1 MKPTRVLVGMLIVIW
16 AAVLVVPSL
25 NYLLRLQLSSPE
37 GALLS
42 VWPDTEYSAEPW
54 EKIAR
59 RFPHNKSVLYMAAIT
74 QPMDEMQL
82 DVALDDLRS
91 EEKSAKQPGSP
102 PPPPGVPQDP
112 PPSESAPELP
122 SPVKALEQLKEE
134 RWRENMRRLDRLR
147 QKFPDDA
154 FLVATQIQVMRKNL
168 RTERLGGEL
177 SDPRPARARI
187 GQPSPERRDEKTN
200 FSPVDF
206 RKALELCAIG
216 QRLAPRNGYFDYMEC
231 FFLMHSWRDEAAFK
245 ALEEVACKTAFDDY
259 TQREMKTHLEAQ
271 SVALGR
277 SLSFEEKVATVALT
291 ETIDGYHRELS
302 RIISWA
308 SVKARRSGNH
318 AQALRIMMAH
328 ARAYKRMRENSAY
341 ALEGMVAVGM
351 ERIAWNSAANAETP
365 PEGTQE
371 QQGAWRQSKLKS
383 YVTLHGRPELAV
395 EAAQSEAACEEYMS
409 RVRSSL
415 NEGKTYEITF
425 GTFALCFW
433 LWALDV
439 ALLIS
444 LALAALVPLL
454 MFGISRMSGVRQWFH
469 WSQSTSNETP
479 PPREVWRGM
488 LAVTGLPAF
497 VLAFCGLGV
506 GLSIAILW
514 EVGPQL
520 FSERLQ
526 ELLAEKDLPLLDSE
540 GMFSISSWGL
550 WNWGLGLPL
559 YDVPW
564 RKVLLW
570 TPMLFGTLYA
580 ARRAVEWQRKQNGA
594 GKRSFVSRSLS
605 FVLSF
610 GLALCWFS
618 LVTVSWPEEQAWLQM
633 FALTVAAFC
642 VGLILYS
649 EYLLWRSLPCKRA
662 VVRYGLRVLQ
672 RSLFTWLFVGSVLYV
687 AVLIASVPLR
697 QQADAGFEQFLT
709 EGEIPAMVT
718 VKKS

>member
-425 GTFALCFW
+425 GTFALCSGSGRWMW
-433 LWALDV
+433 L
-439 ALLIS
+439 
-444 LALAALVPLL
+444 
-454 MFGISRMSGVRQWFH
+454 
-469 WSQSTSNETP
+469 
-479 PPREVWRGM
+479 
-488 LAVTGLPAF
+488 
-497 VLAFCGLGV
+497 C
-506 GLSIAILW
+506 LSH
-514 EVGPQL
+514 
-520 FSERLQ
+520 
-526 ELLAEKDLPLLDSE
+526 
-540 GMFSISSWGL
+540 
-550 WNWGLGLPL
+550 
-559 YDVPW
+559 
-564 RKVLLW
+564 
-570 TPMLFGTLYA
+570 
-580 ARRAVEWQRKQNGA
+580 
-594 GKRSFVSRSLS
+594 
-605 FVLSF
+605 
-610 GLALCWFS
+610 
-618 LVTVSWPEEQAWLQM
+618 
-633 FALTVAAFC
+633 
-642 VGLILYS
+642 
-649 EYLLWRSLPCKRA
+649 
-662 VVRYGLRVLQ
+662 
-672 RSLFTWLFVGSVLYV
+672 
-687 AVLIASVPLR
+687 
-697 QQADAGFEQFLT
+697 
-709 EGEIPAMVT
+709 
-718 VKKS
+718 

>member
-1 MKPTRVLVGMLIVIW
+1 
-16 AAVLVVPSL
+16 
-25 NYLLRLQLSSPE
+25 
-37 GALLS
+37 
-42 VWPDTEYSAEPW
+42 
-54 EKIAR
+54 
-59 RFPHNKSVLYMAAIT
+59 
-74 QPMDEMQL
+74 
-82 DVALDDLRS
+82 
-91 EEKSAKQPGSP
+91 
-102 PPPPGVPQDP
+102 
-112 PPSESAPELP
+112 
-122 SPVKALEQLKEE
+122 
-134 RWRENMRRLDRLR
+134 
-147 QKFPDDA
+147 
-154 FLVATQIQVMRKNL
+154 
-168 RTERLGGEL
+168 
-177 SDPRPARARI
+177 
-187 GQPSPERRDEKTN
+187 
-200 FSPVDF
+200 
-206 RKALELCAIG
+206 
-216 QRLAPRNGYFDYMEC
+216 
-231 FFLMHSWRDEAAFK
+231 
-245 ALEEVACKTAFDDY
+245 
-259 TQREMKTHLEAQ
+259 
-271 SVALGR
+271 
-277 SLSFEEKVATVALT
+277 
-291 ETIDGYHRELS
+291 
-302 RIISWA
+302 
-308 SVKARRSGNH
+308 
-318 AQALRIMMAH
+318 
-328 ARAYKRMRENSAY
+328 
-341 ALEGMVAVGM
+341 
-351 ERIAWNSAANAETP
+351 
-365 PEGTQE
+365 
-371 QQGAWRQSKLKS
+371 
-383 YVTLHGRPELAV
+383 
-395 EAAQSEAACEEYMS
+395 
-409 RVRSSL
+409 
-415 NEGKTYEITF
+415 
-425 GTFALCFW
+425 
-433 LWALDV
+433 
-439 ALLIS
+439 
-444 LALAALVPLL
+444 
-454 MFGISRMSGVRQWFH
+454 MSGVRQWFH